1 VTINSIQV
9 PLLYAGP
16 TQINAQAP
24 FELSPGPVQLAV
36 TANGMALPPIT
47 VQIAATGPGVF
58 LFLNGSGHA
67 AVENEDYSLNTTQ
80 NPAKPS
86 AYLFAFMT
94 GQGLVSPA
102 VADGAPAPLSPFSY
116 PVAPIT
122 ATIGGQPAVVSFAG
136 LAPTL
141 AGVSQLNIVVPNL
154 PPGDYPLVVSAGG
167 VLSNSATVSIGP

>member
-1 VTINSIQV
+1 MNSISL

-16 TQINAQAP
+16 SQINAQAP
-24 FELSPGPVQLAV
+24 FELSPGPVQLTV
-36 TANGMALPPIT
+36 TANGTVLPSIT
-47 VQIAATGPGVF
+47 VQIAATSPGVF
-58 LFLNGSGHA
+58 LFLNGGDHA
-67 AVENEDYSLNTTQ
+67 AVENQDYSLNSSQ
-80 NPAKPS
+80 NPAKPG

-116 PVAPIT
+116 ALASIT
-122 ATIGGQPAVVSFAG
+122 ATIGGQQALVSFAG